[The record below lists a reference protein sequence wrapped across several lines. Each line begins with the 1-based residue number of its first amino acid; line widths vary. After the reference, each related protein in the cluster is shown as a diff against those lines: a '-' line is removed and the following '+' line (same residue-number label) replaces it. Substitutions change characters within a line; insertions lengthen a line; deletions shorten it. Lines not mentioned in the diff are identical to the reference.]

1 MKKIWKQ
8 YAKERYQR
16 ILGILA
22 LWGFLDFYL
31 FFLCDADF
39 YVWDLVYL
47 NLLLGSV
54 AVGVLVCDF
63 FRYRRLQ
70 KCLVG
75 EECKEQELE
84 KLMGMQIY
92 RAWKQEEEQQK
103 KELLQQKKY
112 LEDLSDYIARWS
124 HEAKL
129 PLAALKLMNGRNE
142 NEELR
147 KEMESSI
154 ARLESLMHTVLM
166 GSKLERPEHDVK
178 FERILLEEVIKES
191 IQNQAFFLIR
201 THFELDIQ
209 VKDIWIYSDRRWM
222 VYLLDQL
229 IGNAVKYKKENPK
242 IVFWAEEKER
252 GQVRFGIQD
261 FGIGIPK
268 EELPYVFQKG
278 YVGKNLRKGNYY
290 STGMGLYFVEKIGKL
305 LHIKISLSSEEGQ
318 GCCVTLDFQNLSEY
332 FLTETDR

>member
-1 MKKIWKQ
+1 MNKIWKQ

-70 KCLVG
+70 KCLAG

-147 KEMESSI
+147 KEMESFCSRKNI
-154 ARLESLMHTVLM
+154 W
-166 GSKLERPEHDVK
+166 KIYPI
-178 FERILLEEVIKES
+178 ILPGGHMKQS
-191 IQNQAFFLIR
+191 
-201 THFELDIQ
+201 
-209 VKDIWIYSDRRWM
+209 
-222 VYLLDQL
+222 YLLQ
-229 IGNAVKYKKENPK
+229 
-242 IVFWAEEKER
+242 
-252 GQVRFGIQD
+252 
-261 FGIGIPK
+261 
-268 EELPYVFQKG
+268 
-278 YVGKNLRKGNYY
+278 
-290 STGMGLYFVEKIGKL
+290 
-305 LHIKISLSSEEGQ
+305 H
-318 GCCVTLDFQNLSEY
+318 
-332 FLTETDR
+332 

>member
-22 LWGFLDFYL
+22 LWGFLNFYL

-39 YVWDLVYL
+39 YVWDLIYL

-54 AVGVLVCDF
+54 AVCVLVCDF

-70 KCLVG
+70 KCLAG

-166 GSKLERPEHDVK
+166 GSKLERPE
-178 FERILLEEVIKES
+178 
-191 IQNQAFFLIR
+191 
-201 THFELDIQ
+201 
-209 VKDIWIYSDRRWM
+209 
-222 VYLLDQL
+222 YL
-229 IGNAVKYKKENPK
+229 
-242 IVFWAEEKER
+242 
-252 GQVRFGIQD
+252 
-261 FGIGIPK
+261 
-268 EELPYVFQKG
+268 
-278 YVGKNLRKGNYY
+278 
-290 STGMGLYFVEKIGKL
+290 
-305 LHIKISLSSEEGQ
+305 
-318 GCCVTLDFQNLSEY
+318 
-332 FLTETDR
+332 